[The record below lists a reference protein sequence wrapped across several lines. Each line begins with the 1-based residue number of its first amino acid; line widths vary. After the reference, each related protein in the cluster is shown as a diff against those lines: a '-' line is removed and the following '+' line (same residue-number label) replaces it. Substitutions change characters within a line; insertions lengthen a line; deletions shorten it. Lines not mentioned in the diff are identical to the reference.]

1 MTGSGLTEVA
11 VYRRRVGAS
20 LERVWE
26 NVLDWEHLPWLH
38 SSSFA
43 SIESLAV
50 RPDGWCARVGLV
62 SVEGTQ
68 LANIDLRTERERD
81 RYVAATIDGVG
92 VGSEI
97 WTELAVAG
105 PHETDIQVSFRVPD
119 VPASAVDLVGGY
131 YRDLYRQLWD
141 EDEGMMQ
148 HREAMLGLLSGN
160 RGTVDRIDLGP
171 RDEVWAK
178 LPLVID
184 GGGRRYRVAAVDGE
198 ILAHSAICPH
208 LLGPL
213 ESCGSNAAR
222 VRCPWHG
229 YEFDIRS
236 GKSCDGRNL
245 RLGTVPKVQVSD
257 GRVILTIDG
266 PGESGSGASN
276 LTR

>member
-50 RPDGWCARVGLV
+50 RPDGWRARVGLV
-62 SVEGTQ
+62 SVEGTH
-68 LANIDLRTERERD
+68 LAEIDLRTERERD
-81 RYVAATIDGVG
+81 RYVAATVDGVG

-105 PHETDIQVSFRVPD
+105 PHETDIEVSFRLPD
-119 VPASAVDLVGGY
+119 VPASAVDVVGGY
-131 YRDLYRQLWD
+131 YRDLYCQLWD

-148 HREAMLGLLSGN
+148 HREAMLGLLSGD
-160 RGTVDRIDLGP
+160 GPPVDRIDLGS
-171 RDEVWAK
+171 RDEVLAK
-178 LPLVID
+178 APFVVE
-184 GGGRRYRVAAVDGE
+184 GGGRRYRVALVDGE
-198 ILAHSAICPH
+198 VLAHSAICPH

-213 ESCGSNAAR
+213 EGCKGSGSR
-222 VRCPWHG
+222 VCCPWHG
-229 YEFDIRS
+229 YEFDLRS

-245 RLGTVPKVQVSD
+245 RLGSMPTVHLVD
-257 GRVILTIDG
+257 GRLMLAAG
-266 PGESGSGASN
+266 GSGKSS
-276 LTR
+276 TS